1 MQSKCLASSLSE
13 GSWGGSL
20 ISVEDT
26 AHIRPLKT
34 VLSGNNSPMSGL
46 GVVKGVLFF
55 LFFLWNTV
63 PSLVSF
69 GNLAHIVVNNPFIK
83 LSSITLHEH
92 AIYFC

>member
-1 MQSKCLASSLSE
+1 MQSKCFTASLSE

-46 GVVKGVLFF
+46 GVVIGVQFF
-55 LFFLWNTV
+55 F
-63 PSLVSF
+63 
-69 GNLAHIVVNNPFIK
+69 VVFSPVEYCPFPCFILK
-83 LSSITLHEH
+83 PGPHSR
-92 AIYFC
+92 

>member
-26 AHIRPLKT
+26 AHQASQDSSLWGT
-34 VLSGNNSPMSGL
+34 TASMSGL
-46 GVVKGVLFF
+46 GGGKRCAVF
-55 LFFLWNTV
+55 LFFLWNTCL
-63 PSLVSF
+63 SLVSF
-69 GNLAHIVVNNPFIK
+69 GNLAHIVANNPFIK